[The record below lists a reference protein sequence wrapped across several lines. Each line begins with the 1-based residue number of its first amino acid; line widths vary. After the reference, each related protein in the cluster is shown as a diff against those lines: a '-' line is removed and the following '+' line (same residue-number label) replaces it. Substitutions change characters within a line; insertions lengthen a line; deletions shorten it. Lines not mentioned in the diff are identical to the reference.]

1 MVGVPTVAV
10 IVDTS
15 FIMALLNP
23 GDAWH
28 GACLRAASDL
38 KTSLIVP
45 ITVLPEVAYLT
56 ESRLGHAVMRRAM
69 AELLR
74 PEWTLEAP
82 NLSDLQRANELLE
95 QYGDA
100 KLDFVDATLI
110 AIAERLRIRSVLT
123 LDQRHFRLI
132 RPRHCPAFDLL
143 PARATS

>member
-1 MVGVPTVAV
+1 MAV

-15 FIMALLNP
+15 FIIALLNP

-28 GACLRAASDL
+28 RACLRVASEL

-69 AELLR
+69 AEFLR

-82 NLSDLQRANELLE
+82 DLGDLERANELLE

-110 AIAERLRIRSVLT
+110 AIAERLRIRRVLT
-123 LDQRHFRLI
+123 LDQRHFRMI

-143 PARATS
+143 PDRSLS

>member
-1 MVGVPTVAV
+1 MAV

-28 GACLRAASDL
+28 GACLRVASDL

-45 ITVLPEVAYLT
+45 ITVLPEVAYLA
-56 ESRLGHAVMRRAM
+56 ESRLGQAVMRRAM

-82 NLSDLQRANELLE
+82 NWSDLQRANELLE
-95 QYGDA
+95 LYGDA
-100 KLDFVDATLI
+100 KLDFVDATVI
-110 AIAERLRIRSVLT
+110 AIAERLRIRRVLT
-123 LDQRHFRLI
+123 LDQRHFRPI

-143 PARATS
+143 PARATN